1 LEQFGT
7 VWNSLEQFGTV
18 WNRLTIRSPQSGAN
32 NHGKTCQGKMSP
44 GQNVPLEVRAK
55 CPPVGQGKMSPKK
68 SLEVRVG
75 QEMLGQNVSR
85 AICLRKNQ
93 GKKSP
98 RAICLQGSLSLN
110 RMYICQAKTN
120 ICFFVHLPRRQ
131 LIIYHQLPAM

>member
-1 LEQFGT
+1 M
-7 VWNSLEQFGTV
+7 EQFGTV

-75 QEMLGQNVSR
+75 REMSGQNVSR
-85 AICLRKNQ
+85 AICPPRSQ
-93 GKKSP
+93 GSLSP

-110 RMYICQAKTN
+110 RNHTFKSLLKSRAHITN
-120 ICFFVHLPRRQ
+120 RCVYRGISRGIENHTSNPS
-131 LIIYHQLPAM
+131 